1 MRCVMCGHP
10 PSDSCVIPRQNKD
23 VCKDCDKATWLHTA
37 SVRGLPALAPASCCR
52 CSCLLLPL
60 LLLALDPRS

>member
-23 VCKDCDKATWLHTA
+23 VCKECDKSTWLHVA
-37 SVRGLPALAPASCCR
+37 SVRGLDSICVM
-52 CSCLLLPL
+52 
-60 LLLALDPRS
+60 